1 MGSMI
6 CSQKNISRIL
16 FVPVIMSLAGLFVC
30 LFVCLFVQ
38 AYTDRILTVN
48 IGEYSTSLVF
58 TLNNHKYWSGLF
70 SNFSL
75 QLFFDKFQ

>member
-1 MGSMI
+1 MGSVI

-16 FVPVIMSLAGLFVC
+16 FVPVIMSLAG

-58 TLNNHKYWSGLF
+58 TLNNRRYWSGLF